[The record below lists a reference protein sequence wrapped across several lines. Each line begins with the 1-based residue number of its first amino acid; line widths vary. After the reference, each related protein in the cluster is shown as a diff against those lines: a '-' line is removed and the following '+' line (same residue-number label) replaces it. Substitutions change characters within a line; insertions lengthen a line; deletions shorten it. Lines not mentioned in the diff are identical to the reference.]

1 MEKTA
6 KAYRLGIHSVEVA
19 DRYGAGI
26 PGVPVE
32 ERYRP
37 DGPWLTTD
45 VTRVAY
51 LVGNTPTEPVQL
63 VVTTVWES
71 FGPSPVDTTYLLI
84 EV

>member
-32 ERYRP
+32 ERYRA

-45 VTRVAY
+45 VTRVA
-51 LVGNTPTEPVQL
+51 
-63 VVTTVWES
+63 
-71 FGPSPVDTTYLLI
+71 
-84 EV
+84 